1 MQFIS
6 TTQGINQV
14 LLGATVLGIGNTL
27 SDFFANSSLASLGY
41 GVMACT
47 GSISG
52 QLFNLLIGFGLNTLK
67 IILGKNVAEA
77 NSGHCQ
83 LRPQELRRGRC
94 LQGIH
99 AAADGL
105 SALLPLLPGVQLVQ
119 VRVSSGSPATSWT
132 RAS

>member
-1 MQFIS
+1 MKFIS

-14 LLGATVLGIGNTL
+14 LLGATILGIGNSL

-67 IILGKNVAEA
+67 IILGANVV
-77 NSGHCQ
+77 NSDPEHCQ
-83 LRPQELRRGRC
+83 LRPEEL
-94 LQGIH
+94 
-99 AAADGL
+99 
-105 SALLPLLPGVQLVQ
+105 
-119 VRVSSGSPATSWT
+119 
-132 RAS
+132 